1 VIRIRDLLRDQ
12 IRRVPALERRAR
24 LMTRRRRLA
33 TGQPDWASI
42 LAPEREEWEQALAAA
57 KGGARVLVAT
67 SVGSHLAGTTL
78 ESALAAALTLRG
90 AEVDVLLCDSAL
102 PACLAADVTWYPDQR
117 QFSRHGPSEDLCH
130 GCFESG
136 ARVFR
141 DLGLKVRRYSEH
153 LSADDRELAARL
165 ASQVPASEIPHYK
178 LADLS
183 VGEHAL
189 AGALRFYARATLDAE
204 PEADTVLRRYFH
216 AALLT
221 SLATRALLRQV
232 HYEVAVFHHGIY
244 VPQGLIGEC
253 CRQAGVRVV
262 NWNPAYR
269 KQCFIFSH
277 GETYHHTLMTEP
289 TESWDTM
296 PWSKRLESGLMEYLE
311 SRWKGTQD
319 WIWFHDRPTEDID
332 QIGQEIGVDFSRP
345 CVGLLTNVMW
355 DAQLHYPANAFPNML
370 EWVLSTIEWFARR
383 PDLQLII
390 RAHPAELRGSLVSR
404 QPIASEIRQRF
415 PSLPPNVFVIGPES
429 QVSTY
434 AVMARCNAVLIYGT
448 KTGVE
453 LASIGIPVIVAGEA
467 WIRNKGLTMD
477 AASAA
482 DYFSLLER
490 LPLPAAMPEMQLHRA
505 RRYAYHFFFRRMIPL
520 EFMEPTKADVPY
532 RLVLRSFRKLA
543 PGVSR
548 GLDVICDG
556 ILESRPFIYPA
567 ETEAISGADPE
578 PVLASMPD
586 R

>member
-1 VIRIRDLLRDQ
+1 VIRIRQLLRDQ
-12 IRRVPALERRAR
+12 LRRIPALERRAR
-24 LMTRRRRLA
+24 LLARRRRLA
-33 TGQPDWASI
+33 TGQPIWAGI
-42 LAPEREEWEQALAAA
+42 LAPEREAWEQVFAAT
-57 KGGARVLVAT
+57 KGGTKVLVAT
-67 SVGSHLAGTTL
+67 SVGSHIAGTSL
-78 ESALAAALTLRG
+78 ESALAAALALRG
-90 AEVDVLLCDSAL
+90 ADVEVLLCDAAL

-117 QFSRHGPSEDLCH
+117 QFVRHGPSQDLCH

-141 DLGLKVRRYSEH
+141 ELGLRVRRYSEY
-153 LSADDRELAARL
+153 LSTEDRELAARL
-165 ASQVPASEIPHYK
+165 ASEVPAADIPQYT
-178 LADLS
+178 LSGLS

-204 PEADTVLRRYFH
+204 PEGEAVLRRYFH

-221 SLATRALLRQV
+221 SLATRALLGQV
-232 HYEVAVFHHGIY
+232 PYEVAVFHHGIY

-253 CRQAGVRVV
+253 CRQAGIRVV

-269 KQCFIFSH
+269 KRCFIFSH
-277 GETYHHTLMTEP
+277 GDTYHHTLMTEP
-289 TESWDTM
+289 TESWEHM
-296 PWSKRLESGLMEYLE
+296 PWSRRLEGGLLKYLE

-319 WIWFHDRPTEDID
+319 WIWFHDRPTEDIGR
-332 QIGQEIGVDFSRP
+332 IGREIGVDFGRP

-383 PDLQLII
+383 PALQLII
-390 RAHPAELRGSLVSR
+390 RAHPAELRGSLLSR
-404 QPIASEIRQRF
+404 QPIVAEIRRRF
-415 PSLPPNVFVIGPES
+415 PTLPSNVFLIGPES

-477 AASAA
+477 AVSAA

-490 LPLPAAMPEMQLHRA
+490 LPLPAAMPETQVQRA

-520 EFMEPTKADVPY
+520 GFMEPMKADVPY
-532 RLVLRSFRKLA
+532 RLALRSFHELE

-556 ILESRPFIYPA
+556 ILRNLPFVFPA
-567 ETEAISGADPE
+567 ETEAGTEADSAPALVST
-578 PVLASMPD
+578 PA

>member
-1 VIRIRDLLRDQ
+1 MRHVLRDL
-12 IRRVPALERRAR
+12 IRRIPGLERRAR
-24 LMTRRRRLA
+24 LLARRRRL
-33 TGQPDWASI
+33 TSGQPDWARV
-42 LAPEREEWEQALAAA
+42 LAPERKEWEQALAAA
-57 KGGARVLVAT
+57 KGGTKVLVAT
-67 SVGSHLAGTTL
+67 SVGSHLAGTSL

-90 AEVDVLLCDSAL
+90 AEVEVLLCDTAL
-102 PACLAADVTWYPDQR
+102 PACLAADVTWYPDER
-117 QFSRHGPSEDLCH
+117 QFTRHGPSRDLCH
-130 GCFESG
+130 GCFDSG
-136 ARVFR
+136 AKVFR
-141 DLGLKVRRYSEH
+141 ELGLTVHRYSEY
-153 LSADDRELAARL
+153 LSTEDRELAGRL
-165 ASQVPASEIPHYK
+165 ALDVPAGEIPTYTM
-178 LADLS
+178 AGLS

-204 PEADTVLRRYFH
+204 PEAEAVLRRYFH

-221 SLATRALLRQV
+221 SLATRALLRQTR
-232 HYEVAVFHHGIY
+232 YEVAVFHHGIY

-289 TESWDTM
+289 TESWENM
-296 PWSKRLESGLMEYLE
+296 PWSKRLEGGLLKYLE
-311 SRWKGTQD
+311 SRWKGTED
-319 WIWFHDRPTEDID
+319 WIWFHDRPTEDIGR
-332 QIGQEIGVDFSRP
+332 IGQEIGADFSRP
-345 CVGLLTNVMW
+345 CIGLLTNVMW

-370 EWVLSTIEWFARR
+370 EWVLSTIEWFALR

-404 QPIASEIRQRF
+404 QPIVAEIRRRF
-415 PSLPPNVFVIGPES
+415 PTLPPNVFVIGPES

-453 LASIGIPVIVAGEA
+453 LASIGVPVIVAGEA

-477 AASAA
+477 AATAA

-490 LPLPAAMPEMQLHRA
+490 LPLPAAMPPAQVQRA

-532 RLVLRSFRKLA
+532 RVALRSFHELE

-548 GLDVICDG
+548 GLDVICEG
-556 ILESRPFIYPA
+556 ILDNRAFIFPA
-567 ETEAISGADPE
+567 ETEARTAADAE
-578 PVLASMPD
+578 PALASTTD

>member
-1 VIRIRDLLRDQ
+1 VNRIRQLLRDQ
-12 IRRVPALERRAR
+12 IRRIPALERRAR
-24 LMTRRRRLA
+24 LLSRRRRLA

-42 LAPEREEWEQALAAA
+42 LAPERKEWDQALAAA
-57 KGGARVLVAT
+57 KGGAKVLVAT
-67 SVGSHLAGTTL
+67 SVGSHLAGTSL
-78 ESALAAALTLRG
+78 ESALATALTLRG
-90 AEVDVLLCDSAL
+90 AEVEVLLCDSAL

-117 QFSRHGPSEDLCH
+117 QFTRHGPSQDLCR
-130 GCFESG
+130 GCFDSG

-141 DLGLKVRRYSEH
+141 ELGLRVRRYSDL
-153 LSADDRELAARL
+153 LSPDNLQRAGRI
-165 ASQVPASEIPHYK
+165 ASEVPAEEIPSYTMDG
-178 LADLS
+178 LAI
-183 VGEHAL
+183 GEHAL
-189 AGALRFYARATLDAE
+189 AGALRYYARATLDAE
-204 PEADTVLRRYFH
+204 PEAEAVLRRYFH

-221 SLATRALLRQV
+221 SLATQTLLRQV
-232 HYEVAVFHHGIY
+232 HYDVAVFHHGIY

-289 TESWDTM
+289 TESWENM
-296 PWSKRLESGLMEYLE
+296 PWSKRLEGGLLKYLE

-319 WIWFHDRPTEDID
+319 WIWFHDKPTEDID
-332 QIGQEIGVDFSRP
+332 RIGREIGVDFSRP

-404 QPIASEIRQRF
+404 QPIVAEIRKRF
-415 PSLPPNVFVIGPES
+415 PSLPRNIFVIGPES

-434 AVMARCNAVLIYGT
+434 AVMARCDAVLIYGT

-453 LASIGIPVIVAGEA
+453 LASLGVPVIVAGEA
-467 WIRNKGLTMD
+467 WIRNKGLTLD

-490 LPLPAAMPEMQLHRA
+490 LPLLEAMPAAQVERA

-520 EFMEPTKADVPY
+520 EFMKPTRGDVPY
-532 RLVLRSFRKLA
+532 RVVLRSFRELG
-543 PGVSR
+543 PGASR
-548 GLDVICDG
+548 GLDVVCDG
-556 ILESRPFIYPA
+556 ILENRPFIFPA
-567 ETEAISGADPE
+567 ETEASSGAISQ
-578 PVLASMPD
+578 PVLASAPN

>member
-1 VIRIRDLLRDQ
+1 VIRIRELLRDQ

-24 LMTRRRRLA
+24 LLTRRRRLT
-33 TGQPDWASI
+33 TGQPDWGSI
-42 LAPEREEWEQALAAA
+42 LAPDREEWEQALTAA
-57 KGGARVLVAT
+57 KGGPKVLVAT

-90 AEVDVLLCDSAL
+90 AEVEVLLCDSAL

-117 QFSRHGPSEDLCH
+117 QFSRHGPSLDLCR
-130 GCFESG
+130 GCFDSG

-141 DLGLKVRRYSEH
+141 ELGLKVRRYSEH
-153 LSADDRELAARL
+153 LSTEDLELAARL
-165 ASQVPASEIPHYK
+165 ASEVPPSEIPQYK
-178 LADLS
+178 LAGLS

-189 AGALRFYARATLDAE
+189 AGALRFYARATLDGE
-204 PEADTVLRRYFH
+204 PEAETVLRRYFH
-216 AALLT
+216 AAVLT
-221 SLATRALLRQV
+221 CLATRALLRRV
-232 HYEVAVFHHGIY
+232 HYEVAMFHHGIY

-253 CRQAGVRVV
+253 CRQAGLRVV

-289 TESWDTM
+289 TESWENM
-296 PWSKRLESGLMEYLE
+296 PWSKRLEGGLLKYLE

-332 QIGQEIGVDFSRP
+332 KIGQEIGVDFSRP

-383 PDLQLII
+383 PELQLII

-404 QPIASEIRQRF
+404 QPIVAEIRHRF

-482 DYFSLLER
+482 DYFSLLDR
-490 LPLPAAMPEMQLHRA
+490 LPLPAAMPESQLQRA

-520 EFMEPTKADVPY
+520 EFMEPMRADVPY
-532 RLVLRSFRKLA
+532 RLALRSFRELA

-556 ILESRPFIYPA
+556 ILENRPFIFPA
-567 ETEAISGADPE
+567 ETEAITGADPE
-578 PVLASMPD
+578 PVLASTPD

>member
-1 VIRIRDLLRDQ
+1 MSSIRQLLRDQ
-12 IRRVPALERRAR
+12 IRRIPALERRAR
-24 LMTRRRRLA
+24 LLARGRRLA
-33 TGQPDWASI
+33 TGQPDWAGI
-42 LAPEREEWEQALAAA
+42 LAPESKEWEQAVAAA
-57 KGGARVLVAT
+57 KGGTKVLVAT
-67 SVGSHLAGTTL
+67 SVGSHLAGTSL

-90 AEVDVLLCDSAL
+90 AEVEVLLCDSAL

-117 QFSRHGPSEDLCH
+117 QFTRHGPSQDLCH
-130 GCFESG
+130 GCFDSG

-141 DLGLKVRRYSEH
+141 ELGLLVRRYSTY
-153 LSADDRELAARL
+153 LSAEDRELAARL
-165 ASQVPASEIPHYK
+165 ASEVPAAEIPQYT
-178 LADLS
+178 LDGLS

-189 AGALRFYARATLDAE
+189 AGALRFYARATLEAE
-204 PEADTVLRRYFH
+204 PESEAVLRRYLH

-221 SLATRALLRQV
+221 TLATRALLRQV
-232 HYEVAVFHHGIY
+232 HYDVAVFHHGIY

-289 TESWDTM
+289 TESWENL
-296 PWSKRLESGLMEYLE
+296 PWSPRLEGGLLQYLE

-319 WIWFHDRPTEDID
+319 WIWFHDRPNEDIER
-332 QIGQEIGVDFSRP
+332 IGQEIGVDFSRP
-345 CVGLLTNVMW
+345 SVGLLTNVMW

-404 QPIASEIRQRF
+404 QPIVAEIRRRF
-415 PSLPPNVFVIGPES
+415 PALPPNVFVIGPES

-467 WIRNKGLTMD
+467 WIRNKGLTLD
-477 AASAA
+477 AASTAH
-482 DYFSLLER
+482 YFSLLER
-490 LPLPAAMPEMQLHRA
+490 LPFPAAMTETQVQRA

-520 EFMEPTKADVPY
+520 EFMEPMKADVPY
-532 RLVLRSFRKLA
+532 RVALRSFRELE

-548 GLDVICDG
+548 GLDVICEG
-556 ILESRPFIYPA
+556 ILENLPFIFPA
-567 ETEAISGADPE
+567 EAEAGNEADSAPA
-578 PVLASMPD
+578 LASTPA